1 MGTSKK
7 YTCFNVGGC
16 GATIFLQQLKKMNVF
31 HRFDLLF
38 VIFGNIKE
46 FSSQETNQGH
56 FQNQHG
62 LESRKK
68 V

>member
-46 FSSQETNQGH
+46 FSSQETNQGYS
-56 FQNQHG
+56 QIEQRLG
-62 LESRKK
+62 S
-68 V
+68 